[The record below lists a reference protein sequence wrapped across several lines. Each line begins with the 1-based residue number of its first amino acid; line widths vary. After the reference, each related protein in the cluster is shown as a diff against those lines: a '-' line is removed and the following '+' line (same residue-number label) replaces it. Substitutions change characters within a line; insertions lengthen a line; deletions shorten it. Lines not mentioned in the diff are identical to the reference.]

1 MKPSPCSPR
10 QVIGILCAPRFNILI
25 HDNSC
30 NCCCTDPCSKLF
42 RFLRGGLYAMLGLLN
57 RVPISS
63 YPHKSPIPM
72 EKKETQRGRLK
83 DGDRALK
90 ALGIPTADY
99 VVSLRALA
107 MLFAGH
113 MLLAFLGLIASRP
126 SG

>member
-1 MKPSPCSPR
+1 
-10 QVIGILCAPRFNILI
+10 
-25 HDNSC
+25 
-30 NCCCTDPCSKLF
+30 
-42 RFLRGGLYAMLGLLN
+42 MLGLLN
-57 RVPISS
+57 RVPVSS
-63 YPHKSPIPM
+63 HPHTSPIPM
-72 EKKETQRGRLK
+72 ETQRGRLK